1 MSLSWKQFS
10 FRKKTLTLLVAAMIP
25 PWLIVSFY
33 VLPLMRKNMYED
45 KQTAVRQTVD
55 VVSKSIDYYYGL
67 YTKNLLSEVE
77 AKAQALKLIEKLR
90 YSEKEYFWIN
100 DLYPKMV
107 MHPLKPEMNNSDLSN
122 YKDPNGKALFVE
134 MAKLGQTE
142 AAEGFVDYMWPKP
155 GSPKPEPK
163 ISFVRQFKP
172 WKWIVGSGVYVDDI
186 ETAIAAFRLKVLS
199 GFALAFIIAYAI
211 FYVFTGRLMSMLSQ
225 TVSDT
230 TEAGGQVLTA
240 SEMLATAGSN
250 VAQGA
255 SESSSRIEE
264 SLKSVNSLNEI
275 VLTNKSR
282 AVAAAELA
290 KSSEEGAFQ
299 GTMELKKLTQAIND
313 MAKISEEITKAMR
326 IIDDIAFQ
334 TNLLA
339 LNAAVEAARA
349 GDQGRGF
356 AVVADAVRG
365 LASKSAE
372 AAKEVQV
379 IVQNSV
385 DQSKLSLKLA
395 GNSDKAL
402 DNILNFVKKVNSLN
416 QEISESTELQTQGI
430 SSIYDAMT
438 SLKEQSHHFASAA
451 EETAATSEE
460 MSSQAKNLQEMVN
473 RIATEVR
480 GKTA

>member
-1 MSLSWKQFS
+1 MNLSWKSFS

-33 VLPLMRKNMYED
+33 VLPLMKKNMYED

-55 VVSKSIDYYYGL
+55 VVTKGIEHYYSL
-67 YTKNLLSEVE
+67 YTQNLMSEEE
-77 AKAQALKLIEKLR
+77 AKKSALKLVEQLR
-90 YSEKEYFWIN
+90 YSGKEYFWIN

-107 MHPLKPEMNNSDLSN
+107 MHPLKPEMNGSDLTN

-134 MAKLGQTE
+134 MTKIAQTE
-142 AAEGFVDYMWPKP
+142 VGEGIVDYMWPKP

-186 ETAIAAFRLKVLS
+186 ETAIAAFRMKILLGF
-199 GFALAFIIAYAI
+199 GFAFVAAYAI
-211 FYVFTGRLMSMLSQ
+211 FYVFTGRLMNMLTQ
-225 TVSDT
+225 TVADT

-240 SEMLATAGSN
+240 SEMLATAGNN

-255 SESSSRIEE
+255 TESSSRIEE
-264 SLKSVNSLNEI
+264 SLKSVSDLNSI
-275 VLTNKSR
+275 VQNNKGR

-290 KSSEEGAFQ
+290 KSSEDGANQ
-299 GTMELKKLTQAIND
+299 GAIELKKLIDAIND
-313 MAKISEEITKAMR
+313 MAKTSEEITKAMR

-349 GDQGRGF
+349 GEQGRGF

-372 AAKEVQV
+372 AAKEVQT

-385 DQSKLSLKLA
+385 DQSHLSLKLA

-402 DNILNFVKKVNSLN
+402 DNILSFVKKVSVLN
-416 QEISESTELQTQGI
+416 QEISESTEQQTQGI
-430 SSIYDAMT
+430 ASIQEAMAA
-438 SLKEQSHHFASAA
+438 LKDQSHHFASAA

-480 GKTA
+480 GRAA